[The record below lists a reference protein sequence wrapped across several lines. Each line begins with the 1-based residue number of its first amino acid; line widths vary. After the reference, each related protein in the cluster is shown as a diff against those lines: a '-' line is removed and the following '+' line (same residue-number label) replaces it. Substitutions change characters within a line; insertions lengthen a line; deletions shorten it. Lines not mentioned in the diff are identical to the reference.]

1 MSENNKIINNFK
13 KKLQN
18 LKENNRLYF
27 SKDSPQISDSEYD
40 KIKKQLLD
48 L

>member
-13 KKLQN
+13 KKLQY

-27 SKDSPQISDSEYD
+27 SKASKPSSY
-40 KIKKQLLD
+40 KT
-48 L
+48 